1 MSAASMSN
9 KDQTK
14 LNMDLIAACISGAS
28 DSDIN
33 TLINSGA
40 DIDFQNADE
49 KTPINVAA
57 EKGHTHVIKLL
68 IARGA
73 NLSIVDNLKQ
83 SPLSVAC
90 RNSKKDANYNID
102 KKWLEIIRLIIQ
114 AGAPINEYDNLGKTP
129 LLICVNKGDAVS
141 SELLVKSGADI
152 EATVRSPTNF
162 RSKHYTSL
170 GSVDVDNRTIGY
182 TPLWLAVSQDYE
194 KVLTVLIRHGAKLN
208 VADNYMKETPL
219 IYSCVRN
226 YIACAHLLIRGGA
239 DINLQDNN
247 GNSAL
252 MHVCKMVNQ
261 PKKQFGIAKMLIEMG
276 ANVDLLN
283 KEKKNAYDIVQEST
297 VDITFKNKMHASIR
311 EAVKKV
317 VTRNVRK
324 MAKKLNRKTQKG
336 FDYETAQSLA
346 IEYMD
351 PDRISRQAQYQ
362 KSNVDPGKFAKIM
375 SRLRKG
381 GKNNTRKKVYK
392 S

>member
-9 KDQTK
+9 KDQK
-14 LNMDLIAACISGAS
+14 LNMDLIAACISGAN
-28 DSDIN
+28 DSEIN

-68 IARGA
+68 ITRGA
-73 NLSIVDNLKQ
+73 NLSLVDNLKQ

-114 AGAPINEYDNLGKTP
+114 AGAPTNEYDNLGKTP

-141 SELLVKSGADI
+141 SELLVKNGADI
-152 EATVRSPTNF
+152 EAAVRSPTNF

-170 GSVDVDNRTIGY
+170 GSIDVDNRTVGY
-182 TPLWLAVSQDYE
+182 TPLWLAVSQNYE
-194 KVLTVLIRHGAKLN
+194 NVLTVLIRHGAKLN
-208 VADNYMKETPL
+208 VADNYMNYMKETPL

-226 YIACAHLLIRGGA
+226 YIECAHLLIRGGA
-239 DINLQDNN
+239 DINLQDRN

-261 PKKQFGIAKMLIEMG
+261 PKKQIAIAKMLIDMG
-276 ANVDLLN
+276 ANVYLRN
-283 KEKKNAYDIVQEST
+283 EEGKTASAIVEEST
-297 VDITFKNKMHASIR
+297 VDIAFKNKMHALI
-311 EAVKKV
+311 ATA

-324 MAKKLNRKTQKG
+324 MAKKLVGKTRKG
-336 FDYETAQSLA
+336 FDYNTARSLA
-346 IEYMD
+346 IEFFD
-351 PDRISRQAQYQ
+351 PDGVSRQSQYQ
-362 KSNVDPGKFAKIM
+362 KSNVKPGKFGEIM
-375 SRLRKG
+375 SRFRKG

>member
-1 MSAASMSN
+1 MSN

-14 LNMDLIAACISGAS
+14 LNMDLIAACISGAN
-28 DSDIN
+28 DSEIN

-40 DIDFQNADE
+40 DIDFQNADG

-90 RNSKKDANYNID
+90 HNSKKDANYNID

-114 AGAPINEYDNLGKTP
+114 AGAPTNEYDNLGKTP

-170 GSVDVDNRTIGY
+170 GSIDVDNRTVGY
-182 TPLWLAVSQDYE
+182 TPLWLAVSQNYE
-194 KVLTVLIRHGAKLN
+194 NVLTVLIRHGAKLN
-208 VADNYMKETPL
+208 VADNYMNYMKETPL

-226 YIACAHLLIRGGA
+226 YIECAHLLIRGGA
-239 DINLQDNN
+239 DINLQDRN

-261 PKKQFGIAKMLIEMG
+261 PKKQIAIAKMLIDLG
-276 ANVDLLN
+276 ANVYLRN
-283 KEKKNAYDIVQEST
+283 EKKMNASDIVQEST
-297 VDITFKNKMHASIR
+297 VDITFKNKMRALIAR
-311 EAVKKV
+311 A

-324 MAKKLNRKTQKG
+324 MAKKLVGKTQKG
-336 FDYETAQSLA
+336 FDYQTASSLA
-346 IEYMD
+346 IEFFD
-351 PDRISRQAQYQ
+351 PDGVSSQSQYQ
-362 KSNVDPGKFAKIM
+362 KSNVKPGKFGAIM
-375 SRLRKG
+375 SRFTKG

>member
-152 EATVRSPTNF
+152 EATVRSQNNVP
-162 RSKHYTSL
+162 RKIYTSL

-182 TPLWLAVSQDYE
+182 TPLWLAVSQEYE
-194 KVLTVLIRHGAKLN
+194 NVLTVLIRHGAKLD

-239 DINLQDNN
+239 DINLQDRS

-261 PKKQFGIAKMLIEMG
+261 PKKQIAIAKMLIDMG
-276 ANVDLLN
+276 ANVYLRN
-283 KEKKNAYDIVQEST
+283 EKKMNASDIVQEST
-297 VDITFKNKMHASIR
+297 VDITFKNKMHALISR
-311 EAVKKV
+311 A

-324 MAKKLNRKTQKG
+324 MAKSLVGKTRKG
-336 FDYETAQSLA
+336 FDYDTARSLA
-346 IEYMD
+346 IEFFD
-351 PDRISRQAQYQ
+351 PDGVSSQSQYQ

-381 GKNNTRKKVYK
+381 GKNNTRKRYTNRKK
-392 S
+392 

>member
-1 MSAASMSN
+1 MSN

-14 LNMDLIAACISGAS
+14 LNMDLIAACISGAN
-28 DSDIN
+28 DSEIN

-40 DIDFQNADE
+40 DIDFQNADG

-90 RNSKKDANYNID
+90 HNSKKDANYNID

-129 LLICVNKGDAVS
+129 LLICVNKGDDVS

-152 EATVRSPTNF
+152 EATVRSPTKF
-162 RSKHYTSL
+162 HSKHYTSL
-170 GSVDVDNRTIGY
+170 GSIDVDNQTIGY
-182 TPLWLAVSQDYE
+182 TPLWLAVSQDDKY
-194 KVLTVLIRHGAKLN
+194 VLAVLIRHGAKLN
-208 VADNYMKETPL
+208 VADNYINETPL

-226 YIACAHLLIRGGA
+226 FIECAHLLIRGGA
-239 DINLQDNN
+239 DINLQDRI

-252 MHVCKMVNQ
+252 MNVCKMVNK
-261 PKKQFGIAKMLIEMG
+261 PKKQIAIAKMLIDMG
-276 ANVDLLN
+276 ANVYLRN
-283 KEKKNAYDIVQEST
+283 EKKMNASDIVKESDA
-297 VDITFKNKMHASIR
+297 DITFKNKMNALISR
-311 EAVKKV
+311 A

-324 MAKKLNRKTQKG
+324 MAKKLVGKTRKG
-336 FDYETAQSLA
+336 FDYDTARSIAVEFL
-346 IEYMD
+346 D
-351 PDRISRQAQYQ
+351 PDGVSSHSQYQ
-362 KSNVDPGKFAKIM
+362 RSTVKPGKFGEIM
-375 SRLRKG
+375 NRYIKG

>member
-152 EATVRSPTNF
+152 EATVRSPTNVP
-162 RSKHYTSL
+162 RKIHTSL
-170 GSVDVDNRTIGY
+170 GSIDVDNRTVGY
-182 TPLWLAVSQDYE
+182 TPLWLAVSQDYDN
-194 KVLTVLIRHGAKLN
+194 VLTVLIRHGAKLN

-239 DINLQDNN
+239 DINLQDRN

-261 PKKQFGIAKMLIEMG
+261 PKKQIAIAKMLIDMG
-276 ANVDLLN
+276 ANVYLRN
-283 KEKKNAYDIVQEST
+283 EKKMNASDIVQEST
-297 VDITFKNKMHASIR
+297 VDITFKNKMHALIAR
-311 EAVKKV
+311 A

-324 MAKKLNRKTQKG
+324 MAKSLVGKTRKG
-336 FDYETAQSLA
+336 FDYETARSLA
-346 IEYMD
+346 IDFFD
-351 PDRISRQAQYQ
+351 PDGVSSHSQYQ
-362 KSNVDPGKFAKIM
+362 RSNVKPGKFGEIM
-375 SRLRKG
+375 SRFAKG
-381 GKNNTRKKVYK
+381 GKNNTRKRYTNRKK
-392 S
+392 